1 MVVQYTK
8 KMLMQDDVI
17 EDIAA
22 IVLRVVNN
30 ENTSIILLRQQ
41 LSETERAIANLM
53 NAIEQGIITTTTKQR
68 MIELENIKEELELKL
83 IKEEIKHPP
92 LTKEGLIFWLQR
104 FRSMEVTK
112 KEHKQRL
119 IDSFVN
125 AVYVY
130 DDKLVLTFNYN
141 EANTTV
147 TLDEVNGSI
156 IECSGAP

>member
-1 MVVQYTK
+1 MDWDGATTGISVEEGK
-8 KMLMQDDVI
+8 
-17 EDIAA
+17 
-22 IVLRVVNN
+22 
-30 ENTSIILLRQQ
+30 S
-41 LSETERAIANLM
+41 IANLM

-68 MIELENIKEELELKL
+68 MIELENTKEELELKI

-92 LTKEGLIFWLQR
+92 LTKDGLIFWLQR

-156 IECSGAP
+156 IECSGAPKQKHPKIPVSCGFSDVFFFRVFSVWSL